1 VDRRIRVLIADD
13 QVLFAEGL
21 RYVFQGISPEIE
33 VIGICTDGEKTL
45 AFTERDQP
53 DVILMDVR
61 MPLMDGVEATKLIH
75 RKYPQVRIVM
85 LTTFDDDEYVH
96 FAVKYGAAGY
106 LLKSIRPQDLV
117 HSIQAVMGGAVLF
130 AKGVTE
136 KITRTSQGE
145 LGDLDLVIANLTNR
159 EREVLNLVMQ
169 LFNNRQI
176 EERMNLSEQSVR
188 NYMHSLYDSFGVKDR
203 MELIQ
208 RLKDIWLL
216 ARR

>member
-1 VDRRIRVLIADD
+1 LDRKIRVLIADD
-13 QVLFAEGL
+13 QILFAEGL
-21 RYVFQGISPEIE
+21 RYVFQGISSEIE
-33 VIGICTDGEKTL
+33 VIGICTDGEKAL

-53 DVILMDVR
+53 DLILMDVR

-75 RKYPQVRIVM
+75 RGYPSVRIVM

-96 FAVKYGAAGY
+96 FAVKYGAVGY

-117 HSIQAVMGGAVLF
+117 LSIRAVMGGAVLF
-130 AKGVTE
+130 TKGVSE
-136 KITRTSQGE
+136 KIAGSGDGE
-145 LGDLDLVIANLTNR
+145 QGDLDLIISNLTNR

-169 LFNNRQI
+169 LYNNRQI
-176 EERMNLSEQSVR
+176 EERMSLSEQSVR

-208 RLKDIWLL
+208 KLKDIRLL
-216 ARR
+216 ARK

>member
-1 VDRRIRVLIADD
+1 MDRKIRVLIADD
-13 QVLFAEGL
+13 QILFAEGL
-21 RYVFQGISPEIE
+21 RYVVEGTAAGID
-33 VIGICTDGEKTL
+33 VVGICTDGEKTL

-75 RKYPQVRIVM
+75 RKYPDVRIVM

-96 FAVKYGAAGY
+96 FAVKYGAVGY

-117 HSIQAVMGGAVLF
+117 LSIRAVMGGAVLF
-130 AKGVTE
+130 TKGVSD
-136 KITRTSQGE
+136 KIARTNQGE
-145 LGDLDLVIANLTNR
+145 MGDLDLVISNLTPR

-169 LFNNRQI
+169 LCNNRQI
-176 EERMNLSEQSVR
+176 EERMKLSEQSVR
-188 NYMHSLYDSFGVKDR
+188 NYMHSLYDSFAVKDR

-208 RLKDIWLL
+208 KLKDVWLM
-216 ARR
+216 ARG